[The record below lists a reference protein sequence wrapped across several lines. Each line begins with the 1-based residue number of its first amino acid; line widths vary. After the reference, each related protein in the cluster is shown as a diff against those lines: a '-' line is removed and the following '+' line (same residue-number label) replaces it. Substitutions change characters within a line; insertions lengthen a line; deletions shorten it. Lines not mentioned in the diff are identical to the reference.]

1 MAENTKIE
9 WTDHTF
15 SPWTGCTKVS
25 PACDHCYAEG
35 WAKRSGHVKW
45 GSGQPRRRTSD
56 ANWRMPLKWNR
67 EAERTGVRPR
77 VFCASL
83 ADVFDNEVDPA
94 WRADLFK
101 LIADT
106 QNLNWLLLTKRVG
119 NVMKMANEVAD
130 MPRTGSHTGHL
141 IAHQWRNG
149 SPPKNVWLGATVVN
163 QEEADRDIPKLLTVP
178 AAKRFL
184 SIEPMLSHI
193 DIKSYLNRHMEHS
206 GDRCRDSVHVPG
218 RNGNVFDRRERA
230 HMEAQKDVWKSEWE
244 QIRVSTN
251 TNIKSREIGI
261 TEPSSSDVHAQ
272 RKEDGCLCSSSSLD
286 VSEQARNTGWNGDQ
300 SQGREPEEQSSGE
313 SGNCDATAEHTSCR
327 KGAWSAREERAV
339 RGKEFER
346 QAQAGRCFGH
356 QIDVGSKADDSGSN
370 GKTLRCVSGNDQFY
384 LPAKNLG
391 APSIDWVI
399 VGGESGPGARPMSP
413 DWARSI
419 RDQCEEAGV
428 ALFVKQMGGSRD
440 KRGELFDLPDDLRI
454 REVPHANS

>member
-9 WTDHTF
+9 WADHTF

-163 QEEADRDIPKLLTVP
+163 QEEADRDIPKLLDVP
-178 AAKRFL
+178 ARVRFL
-184 SIEPMLSHI
+184 SMEPLLGPV
-193 DIKSYLNRHMEHS
+193 DLNYVRQ
-206 GDRCRDSVHVPG
+206 RI
-218 RNGNVFDRRERA
+218 
-230 HMEAQKDVWKSEWE
+230 Q
-244 QIRVSTN
+244 
-251 TNIKSREIGI
+251 
-261 TEPSSSDVHAQ
+261 AQ
-272 RKEDGCLCSSSSLD
+272 RSQL
-286 VSEQARNTGWNGDQ
+286 ARAING
-300 SQGREPEEQSSGE
+300 E
-313 SGNCDATAEHTSCR
+313 T
-327 KGAWSAREERAV
+327 W
-339 RGKEFER
+339 
-346 QAQAGRCFGH
+346 
-356 QIDVGSKADDSGSN
+356 
-370 GKTLRCVSGNDQFY
+370 L
-384 LPAKNLG
+384 
-391 APSIDWVI
+391 DWVI
-399 VGGESGPGARPMSP
+399 VGSESGPGARRDPNMVS
-413 DWARSI
+413 WVASL
-419 RDQCEEAGV
+419 RDQCVDAGV
-428 ALFVKQMGGSRD
+428 AFLWKQDVINGKKIGAPQLEGQSWQQ
-440 KRGELFDLPDDLRI
+440 FP
-454 REVPHANS
+454 A